1 MKIFYK
7 NIFVGINL
15 FWLTCFTNY
24 CTITICCF
32 KSIFI
37 NIPLFLATYFC
48 IYSGVHLNWDSQ
60 QGRVRTTSILV
71 WAFWNFKCQVL
82 KYFRTCSLHNTLIP
96 NLVKPLLYMY
106 FACRDGKPLRLSVSL
121 FWCHATQIRWDFH
134 YIFLVYIC
142 MNKMYLL
149 IWMYEYLLWICHYLQ

>member
-71 WAFWNFKCQVL
+71 WAFWNFKFKVL
-82 KYFRTCSLHNTLIP
+82 KYPRNCSLQYTLIP
-96 NLVKPLLYMY
+96 NFWQPLMYMY
-106 FACRDGKPLRLSVSL
+106 AYSL
-121 FWCHATQIRWDFH
+121 FFN
-134 YIFLVYIC
+134 C
-142 MNKMYLL
+142 MSLL
-149 IWMYEYLLWICHYLQ
+149 DPVRLLFITVRHWVIWKLTNS